1 MAKFYRID
9 PLLIN
14 QGEIR
19 NRGIEIQANWNDRV
33 NKDFSYFVSGNFS
46 YLKNCVSDIGVKNAD
61 GSPGVWTD
69 SDSKFRNMPYTRQTA
84 EESL

>member
-1 MAKFYRID
+1 MNWPSSIGLD

-33 NKDFSYFVSGNFS
+33 NKDFPTSCRVIFIS
-46 YLKNCVSDIGVKNAD
+46 
-61 GSPGVWTD
+61 
-69 SDSKFRNMPYTRQTA
+69 
-84 EESL
+84 EELGFGYWRKEC